1 MYNVLSY
8 RMFVPFGDVDGGKG
22 VTNSW
27 TSSMSVV
34 TYINSLFL
42 IPYSLFLAPCS
53 LLLEF
58 GYALADDFEIV
69 GCAVNYG

>member
-8 RMFVPFGDVDGGKG
+8 RMFVLFGDVDGGKG

-42 IPYSLFLAPCS
+42 APCS

-58 GYALADDFEIV
+58 GYALAYDFEIV

>member
-42 IPYSLFLAPCS
+42 APCS
-53 LLLEF
+53 LLSEF